1 MFTISCLSW
10 IGNTGVLSLWFR
22 KFSYT
27 EMWIMLYLLE
37 IFPTASLSEMLDATW
52 SKTLSL
58 CFWKVFV
65 SKSSSFYMSLQKSS
79 FFCMLNLLHTSPHV
93 IITSR
98 FNKQTVFFLQ
108 AANENIEWYLGS
120 LPRNS
125 HVTAFPLWQWI
136 IDNCSLR
143 FITQQVVIPSNF
155 VIKPDF
161 SVLLTSSHRRQY
173 QKNLRQE
180 MWHLLSYCHNRKL
193 NVFKDPLF
201 W

>member
-10 IGNTGVLSLWFR
+10 IDNTGVLSLWFR

-37 IFPTASLSEMLDATW
+37 IFPTDSLSEMLDATW

-98 FNKQTVFFLQ
+98 FNKQTLFFFSRLLMRTLSGTWAASQGTHMLQ
-108 AANENIEWYLGS
+108 PFHSDSESLIIVLWYSSPNKSWSPLTLLSNQIS
-120 LPRNS
+120 LS
-125 HVTAFPLWQWI
+125 CL
-136 IDNCSLR
+136 
-143 FITQQVVIPSNF
+143 QVVTGDNTKKTWGKKCDICCLI
-155 VIKPDF
+155 VIIG
-161 SVLLTSSHRRQY
+161 S
-173 QKNLRQE
+173 
-180 MWHLLSYCHNRKL
+180 
-193 NVFKDPLF
+193 
-201 W
+201 